1 MWFKPSP
8 LGIRILSGPSTDL
21 VLALSQSEYLVE
33 RDAAFQPHLSGVKAT
48 FSVDHGS
55 IAVRDHNFEGRP
67 ESFEWMPG
75 EQLVCGDIRLMLV
88 GSRDLT
94 PSEFLA
100 QLDEIF
106 ERLRGRRGTRVSLF
120 IVHASNIEAAQQRY
134 ELSWLE
140 DGLDRAWAEVSTLD
154 FVTHCGRLT
163 SGEFILVDAHG
174 KADATQVE
182 KRVDAALKHVGG
194 VFEWRLTSVE
204 IEPDPHLLASWMLR
218 MVRGAESRRVGVTQK
233 PTPELH

>member
-8 LGIRILSGPSTDL
+8 LGIRILSGPSIDL
-21 VLALSQSEYLVE
+21 VLALSQSEFFVE
-33 RDAAFQPHLSGVKAT
+33 RDTAFQPHLSGVKAT
-48 FSVDHGS
+48 LSVNHGS

-67 ESFEWMPG
+67 ESFVWMPG
-75 EQLVCGDIRLMLV
+75 EELRTGDIRVVLV

-94 PSEFLA
+94 PDEFLG

-106 ERLRGRRGTRVSLF
+106 ERLRGRRGHKVSLF
-120 IVHASNIEAAQQRY
+120 VVTASNIEAARQRY
-134 ELSWLE
+134 ELTWLE
-140 DGLDRAWAEVSTLD
+140 DGLNRAWAEVSGLD

-163 SGEFILVDAHG
+163 SSEFILVDAHG
-174 KADATQVE
+174 KADVAQAE
-182 KRVDAALKHVGG
+182 RRVDEVLKRIGG

-218 MVRGAESRRVGVTQK
+218 MIRGTESKRIGVTQK